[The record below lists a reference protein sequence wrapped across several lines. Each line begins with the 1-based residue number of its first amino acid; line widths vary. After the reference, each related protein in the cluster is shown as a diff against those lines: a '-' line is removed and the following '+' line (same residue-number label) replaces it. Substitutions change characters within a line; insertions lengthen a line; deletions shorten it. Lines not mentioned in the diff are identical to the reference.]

1 MEADFLTVILILYI
15 LVIAEKGAILG
26 FYGAVKTTLFLIALF
41 ILTIM
46 ISPKISTFLG
56 KSQIINSYL
65 DQKAASLVSEKTEE
79 IAAGTDY
86 GFLQNI
92 PIPDELEAALQN
104 GDVSIIQSD
113 TMQLSLKNAVKA
125 LFIYAAAVVLTMG
138 FSVVFLLILTIIIN
152 KLIKTPELK
161 LLDRVMGFVLGI
173 LEGLIGAW
181 MFLALLHLF
190 EFTETAGT
198 ILRSVHV
205 SPLISMLDENN
216 LVYLAARYVM
226 GLK

>member
-56 KSQIINSYL
+56 KSQISNSYL

-86 GFLQNI
+86 GFFQNI

-113 TMQLSLKNAVKA
+113 TM
-125 LFIYAAAVVLTMG
+125 
-138 FSVVFLLILTIIIN
+138 
-152 KLIKTPELK
+152 
-161 LLDRVMGFVLGI
+161 
-173 LEGLIGAW
+173 
-181 MFLALLHLF
+181 
-190 EFTETAGT
+190 
-198 ILRSVHV
+198 
-205 SPLISMLDENN
+205 
-216 LVYLAARYVM
+216 
-226 GLK
+226 